1 MKKKWSLAVFAP
13 LLVSCALG
21 QSAGTFYL
29 KDGDRVVFYG
39 DSITQQRLY
48 TTFAE
53 TFVLTR
59 FPKLNATFVHSGWGG
74 DRVDGGGGGD
84 INLRLERDVFAYRP
98 NVVTIMLGMNDGSYR
113 PFDQAIFDRYSK
125 GYTELVQKLK
135 TRLPGVRIT
144 AIQPSPYDD
153 VTRRPTMN
161 GGYNAT
167 LLRYSDFVKDLAQR
181 EKLDVADLNNPV
193 VAMLRRAEATD
204 RATAEKI
211 VPDRVHPAASGHLI
225 MAEALLKAWK
235 APAVVT
241 SVEIDSK
248 ARRVTSA
255 QNTEVTGLSSS
266 GPLEWTESDAALP
279 MPIDMDDPPTALA
292 VKSSDFVEA
301 LNRQPLK
308 VTGLADGYWALRID
322 GRAAGVFSAR
332 QWAQGVNLATLP
344 TPMADQAA
352 KVHALT
358 LRHNDI
364 HFARWRSVQVPLEDD
379 SYEKTADAMRAL
391 DALEEEVL
399 AKQRQTAQPAR
410 HRFEIVASNA
420 EDADLPPGFERIFN
434 GKDRTGWHVSQTN
447 HHGNTESWAVEGG
460 VLKGTQ
466 DKPGHGG
473 ILLTDRKYRN
483 FEVSME
489 INPDFGC
496 DSGLFLRSNEKGQ
509 AYQVM
514 LDYLEGGNV
523 GGIYGERLEGARL
536 SQANFQPVWKK
547 GQWNHIRAR
556 IEGKRPHIQVWING
570 TRVTDYRDTANHAAD
585 GAEEGMIA
593 VQVHRGN
600 RWVAGGYHRFR
611 NIAVRELP

>member
-1 MKKKWSLAVFAP
+1 MKWTLAVAIP
-13 LLVSCALG
+13 LLASCAAG
-21 QSAGTFYL
+21 QGSGAFYL

-53 TFVLTR
+53 TFVVTR
-59 FPKLNATFVHSGWGG
+59 FPKRNVTFVHSGWGG

-84 INLRLERDVFAYRP
+84 IHLRLERDVFAYRP
-98 NVVTIMLGMNDGSYR
+98 NVVTVMLGMNDGSYR
-113 PFDQAIFDRYSK
+113 PFDQVIFDRYSN
-125 GYTELVQKLK
+125 GYTELVRKLK
-135 TRLPGVRIT
+135 ERLPGVRIT

-153 VTRRPTMN
+153 VTRRPTMT

-167 LLRYSDFVKDLAQR
+167 LLRYSDFVKELAGR
-181 EKLDVADLNNPV
+181 EKLDLADLNNPV
-193 VAMLRRAEATD
+193 VEMLRKANAAD
-204 RATAEKI
+204 HANAEKI

-225 MAEALLKAWK
+225 MAEALLKAWN

-241 SVEIDSK
+241 AVEIDAK
-248 ARRVTSA
+248 ARRVASA
-255 QNTEVTGLSSS
+255 QNTEVSGLSSS
-266 GPLEWTESDAALP
+266 GTLEWIAVDGALP
-279 MPIDMDDPPTALA
+279 MPVDLDDPVMALA
-292 VKSSDFVEA
+292 VKSSDFTES

-322 GRAAGVFSAR
+322 GRMAGVFTAK
-332 QWAQGVNLATLP
+332 QWAEGVNLAELP

-352 KVHALT
+352 RVHALT
-358 LRHNDI
+358 LRHNDV
-364 HFARWRSVQVPLEDD
+364 HFTRWRSVQVPLEDD
-379 SYEKTADAMRAL
+379 SYEKTAAAMKAL
-391 DALEEEVL
+391 GELEAEVL
-399 AKQRQTAQPAR
+399 VKQRQTAQPAR
-410 HRFEIVASNA
+410 HRFEIVPSTAAGA
-420 EDADLPPGFERIFN
+420 ELPPGFERIFN

-447 HHGNTESWAVEGG
+447 HHGNTESWTVENG

-483 FEVSME
+483 FEVSLE
-489 INPDFGC
+489 IQPDFGC
-496 DSGLFLRSNEKGQ
+496 DSGLFLRANEKGQ

-547 GQWNHIRAR
+547 GQWNHLRAR

-570 TRVTDYRDTANHAAD
+570 TRVTDYRDTANHLAD
-585 GAEEGMIA
+585 GAEDGMIA

-600 RWVAGGYHRFR
+600 RWVPGGFHRFR

>member
-1 MKKKWSLAVFAP
+1 MKSFGLLALAA
-13 LLVSCALG
+13 LMAACASG
-21 QSAGTFYL
+21 QSAGNFYL

-53 TFVLTR
+53 TFVVTR
-59 FPKLNATFVHSGWGG
+59 FPKLNASFVHSGWGG
-74 DRVDGGGGGD
+74 DRVDGGGGGGID
-84 INLRLERDVFAYRP
+84 LRLERDVFAYQP
-98 NVVTIMLGMNDGSYR
+98 SVVTIMLGMNDGTYK
-113 PFDQAIFDRYSK
+113 PFDQTIFDRYSK
-125 GYTELVQKLK
+125 GYAELVKKLK
-135 TRLPGVRIT
+135 SRLPQARIT

-153 VTRRPTMN
+153 VTRAPMAG

-167 LLRYSDFVKDLAQR
+167 LLRYSDFIRELAAR

-193 VAMLRRAEATD
+193 VAMLRKAEAAD
-204 RATAEKI
+204 RALAEKI

-225 MAEALLKAWK
+225 MAAALLKSWN

-241 SVEIDSK
+241 AVEIDAKS
-248 ARRVTSA
+248 RRVTAS
-255 QNTEVTGLSSS
+255 QNTEVSGLSDS
-266 GPLEWTESDAALP
+266 GALAWTQADAALP
-279 MPIDMDDPPTALA
+279 MAVDMEDPATALA
-292 VKSSDFVEA
+292 VKSSDFVES

-308 VTGLADGYWALRID
+308 ITGLGEGYWALRID
-322 GRAAGVFSAR
+322 GRMTGVFSAR

-358 LRHNDI
+358 IRHNNI
-364 HFARWRSVQVPLEDD
+364 HFSRWRDLQVPLADEG
-379 SYEKTADAMRAL
+379 YEKSGDAMRAL

-399 AKQRQTAQPAR
+399 ARRRQTALPAR
-410 HRFEIVASNA
+410 HRFEIASSTA
-420 EDADLPPGFERIFN
+420 DAADLPPGFERIFN
-434 GKDRTGWHVSQTN
+434 GKDRTGWHISQTN
-447 HHGNTESWAVEGG
+447 HHGNTESWTIESG

-473 ILLTDRKYRN
+473 IFLTDRKYRN
-483 FEVSME
+483 FEVSLE

-496 DSGLFLRSNEKGQ
+496 DSGLFLRANEKGQ

-547 GQWNHIRAR
+547 GQWNHLRAR
-556 IEGKRPHIQVWING
+556 IEGKIPHIQVWING

-585 GAEEGMIA
+585 GAEDGMIA
-593 VQVHRGN
+593 VQVHRGS
-600 RWVAGGYHRFR
+600 RWVAGGFHRFR